1 MCLAVPAKILS
12 INGDSAV
19 IDLAGTQRE
28 ASLMLLEG
36 AAVGDWVIVHA
47 GFAIEKL
54 TEEDARQTFELLRD
68 IMEAGTD
75 EVH

>member
-1 MCLAVPAKILS
+1 MCLAIPAKILS
-12 INGDSAV
+12 ISGDSAV
-19 IDLAGTQRE
+19 IELGGTQRE

-54 TEEDARQTFELLRD
+54 SEEDAEQTFALLRD
-68 IMEAGTD
+68 IMAAD

>member
-12 INGDSAV
+12 IDGDKAV
-19 IDLAGTQRE
+19 IELGGTERE
-28 ASLMLLEG
+28 ASLALLED

-54 TEEDARQTFELLRD
+54 TEEDAAQTFALLRE
-68 IMEAGTD
+68 IMESD